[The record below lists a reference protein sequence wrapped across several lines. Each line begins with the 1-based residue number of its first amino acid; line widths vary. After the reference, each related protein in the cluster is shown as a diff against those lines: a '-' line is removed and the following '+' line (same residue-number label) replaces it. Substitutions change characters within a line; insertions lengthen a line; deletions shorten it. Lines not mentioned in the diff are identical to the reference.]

1 MALSFLYRRNAELCS
16 AMAAASKSAEI
27 RQQWIELAEHWS
39 QKAEIDESTLG
50 ATIKREAL
58 KTLNIAVS
66 LERAK
71 PSENLRLFRVPDL
84 TPNVVP
90 EEMPPSTTESP
101 ARPHTSQQV
110 FSEKR
115 TSGESE
121 DVWTKLIADIR
132 SR

>member
-16 AMAAASKSAEI
+16 AAAAKSAEI
-27 RQQWIELAEHWS
+27 RQQWVDLAEHWN

-58 KTLNIAVS
+58 NTLNFAAS

-71 PSENLRLFRVPDL
+71 PSENPRLFSVPDL
-84 TPNVVP
+84 PPNLVP

-101 ARPHTSQQV
+101 AQPHTSQKV
-110 FSEKR
+110 VSEEKTGR
-115 TSGESE
+115 KLE
-121 DVWTKLIADIR
+121 DVWSKIIADIR
-132 SR
+132 SK